1 MQARHGV
8 LSEETLQSRPCIYSR
23 SLGLW
28 TSRRPGSNGND
39 RITRRTNTATHVRML
54 TGLFIVRDQAPELHL
69 GAQGMHTCGTER
81 GLEARLQLR
90 GCNPRGRSILF
101 FL

>member
-1 MQARHGV
+1 
-8 LSEETLQSRPCIYSR
+8 
-23 SLGLW
+23 
-28 TSRRPGSNGND
+28 
-39 RITRRTNTATHVRML
+39 ML